1 MSSWTIQKQVLVTG
15 MDFGKIVGDSF
26 EYAKEGLVGK
36 WMKWVLLLISCI
48 IFPLFMGYMMR
59 IYRGATPSP
68 EPDNWGGMFIDGIKL
83 FVVGLIYAIPIIIL
97 EVVVLGSAGVA
108 LVMSAAGTSAN
119 PGALMN
125 LIGAV
130 IFGMVILAVVTVIIG
145 LIVATAYV
153 RFARTGSFG
162 EAFNFGAIFAH
173 IGKIGIV
180 HYIIALIIMGII
192 VGIIEIICMVIPVIG
207 LLLLLILMPFLG
219 LFSARYLTL
228 LYDSEGAA

>member
-1 MSSWTIQKQVLVTG
+1 

-36 WMKWVLLLISCI
+36 WMKWVLLIISCI
-48 IFPLFMGYMMR
+48 IFPLIMGYMMR

-97 EVVVLGSAGVA
+97 ELVVLGSAGIA
-108 LVMSAAGTSAN
+108 MFISAAAPTPD
-119 PGALMN
+119 PGALLN
-125 LIGAV
+125 LLGAV
-130 IFGMVILAVVTVIIG
+130 LFGMVVLAVVAVVIG

-153 RFARTGSFG
+153 RFARTGSFS

-180 HYIIALIIMGII
+180 HYIVALIIMGII
-192 VGIIEIICMVIPVIG
+192 VGIIEIICTLIPVIG
-207 LLLLLILMPFLG
+207 MLLSIILMPFLM

-228 LYDSEGAA
+228 LYDSEGTA